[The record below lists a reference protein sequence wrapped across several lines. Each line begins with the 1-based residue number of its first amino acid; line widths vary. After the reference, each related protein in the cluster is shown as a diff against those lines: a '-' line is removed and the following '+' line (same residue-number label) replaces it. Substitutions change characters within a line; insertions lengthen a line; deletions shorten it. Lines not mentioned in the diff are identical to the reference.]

1 MTLHISETGRL
12 KNSEKHIVSSCL
24 EALFKTICSAVG
36 VCVCVCVRSLGEHK
50 SLYLLPPE
58 STRGVWMA
66 RRWAARFN
74 QPASR
79 LASNPRF
86 LRICKRLFLG
96 SCASL
101 HRGVCA
107 RNSRE
112 CVVKRAA
119 CRWRND
125 AITSDSG

>member
-1 MTLHISETGRL
+1 MG
-12 KNSEKHIVSSCL
+12 
-24 EALFKTICSAVG
+24 
-36 VCVCVCVRSLGEHK
+36 
-50 SLYLLPPE
+50 
-58 STRGVWMA
+58 

-107 RNSRE
+107 RGIHASVWLNELPVGGNTTRSTPTAAEITGEQRKEGVRE
-112 CVVKRAA
+112 DGERGNGTA
-119 CRWRND
+119 
-125 AITSDSG
+125 